1 MSLILEALRK
11 LERDK
16 DTPERG
22 FLVTTHV
29 PWAQTHRNSRLVG
42 LAVLALALAVAALAA
57 ALWRGRGT
65 PAGGRAVASPS
76 PSSPSQSS
84 PTASATPSGS
94 PAIVARPSFV
104 APPLPLPSPPTTSGN
119 HRSDRTLRP
128 GVSAPPAASTPP
140 PAPRAAA
147 GPELRLNAISRQDDR
162 PVAILNDRLV
172 REGDVFDGIR
182 VIRIGE
188 TEVEVEVRGQRRVLR
203 F

>member
-1 MSLILEALRK
+1 VSLILEALRK

-22 FLVTTHV
+22 FLVTAHL
-29 PWAQTHRNSRLVG
+29 PWAQAHKHSRLVG

-65 PAGGRAVASPS
+65 PAGARAVASPS
-76 PSSPSQSS
+76 PSSP
-84 PTASATPSGS
+84 TAPALSGGS
-94 PAIVARPSFV
+94 PATLATPSFV
-104 APPLPLPSPPTTSGN
+104 APPLPRPSPPATSGKL
-119 HRSDRTLRP
+119 RSDRAERP
-128 GVSAPPAASTPP
+128 VSSAPAAASTPP
-140 PAPRAAA
+140 APRGGAD

-188 TEVEVEVRGQRRVLR
+188 TEVEVEVRGQRRVIR

>member
-22 FLVTTHV
+22 FLVTAHL
-29 PWAQTHRNSRLVG
+29 PWAQAHKHSRLVG

-65 PAGGRAVASPS
+65 PAGATVVASPS
-76 PSSPSQSS
+76 PSSPAAAPAIQ
-84 PTASATPSGS
+84 SGS
-94 PAIVARPSFV
+94 PATAATPAVV
-104 APPLPLPSPPTTSGN
+104 APPLPRPGPPATSGKL
-119 HRSDRTLRP
+119 RSDRAERP
-128 GVSAPPAASTPP
+128 ESSAPAATSTP
-140 PAPRAAA
+140 PAPRGGAA

-172 REGDVFDGIR
+172 REGDLFDGIR

-188 TEVEVEVRGQRRVLR
+188 TEVEVEVQGQRRVIR